1 MWRRARQCVWTALLA
16 AAVGGCAT
24 TNDPARVAPSPV
36 QERPIPEMTPP
47 QALIGLPGVYLYVY
61 LPENLLALGLRV
73 EPIEAEVRKRLAQ
86 WGIREL
92 SHDEMLAVPGMPSLD
107 VNINGVADA
116 SGRHVLFNVR
126 VSLSEK
132 MRLLR
137 GPRAIVN
144 TRMWDAATVGQ
155 APRDRLE
162 EVYSAAYETVDHFI
176 ADYLAAN
183 GRPAMIAA
191 PGGRSCPA
199 PTLLATQTAPPKQAG
214 F

>member
-1 MWRRARQCVWTALLA
+1 VWTAALA
-16 AAVGGCAT
+16 TAVGGCAT
-24 TNDPARVAPSPV
+24 TNDPARVAPRPF
-36 QERPIPEMTPP
+36 QEPPAPEMKPP
-47 QALIGLPGVYLYVY
+47 QALVGLPGVHLYVY
-61 LPENLLALGLRV
+61 LPDHLLALDLRV

-107 VNINGVADA
+107 VNINGVVDA
-116 SGRHVLFNVR
+116 TGENVLFNVR

-137 GPRAIVN
+137 SPRAIVN

-155 APRDRLE
+155 APLDRPD
-162 EVYSAAYETVDHFI
+162 EVYSAAYETVDLFI
-176 ADYLAAN
+176 SDYLAAN
-183 GRPAMIAA
+183 GRPAQIAA
-191 PGGRSCPA
+191 PSGRTRPA
-199 PTLLATQTAPPKQAG
+199 PTLLATQTSPQKQAG